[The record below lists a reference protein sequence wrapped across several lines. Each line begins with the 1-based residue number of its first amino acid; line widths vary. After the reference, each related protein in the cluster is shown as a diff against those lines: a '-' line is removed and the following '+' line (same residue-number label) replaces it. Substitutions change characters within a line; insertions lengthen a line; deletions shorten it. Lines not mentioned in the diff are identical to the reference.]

1 MSISAKELAAR
12 LQLSAATVSMVF
24 NNKPGISEETRYR
37 VMTAARQYGY
47 VFRNK
52 APEAPAEN
60 RPVQFIIFKN
70 HGSVVGDTSFFTE
83 LMEGIVQSCADIGYL
98 AKVSYHYAD
107 ADFDTQADRNGY
119 RGSAGLILLGTE
131 MEAEHLRAFLA
142 LGISTVVLDAYF
154 EEITADY
161 VVINNVQGA
170 FLATDYLARCGHR
183 TIGYLKSSVPISNF
197 SERANGYYNALR
209 RHGIDTS
216 HPYVI
221 PLSPQTEQGYADM
234 GKYLEGR
241 PPLAGAYFADNDI
254 IAAAALRGFARFGYS
269 CPGDVSVI
277 GFDDMPFCELTTPPI
292 STMRVPKRSLGR
304 VAVKRLMEKL
314 QLNEDV
320 SVKISTAVRLIERGS
335 VRKEEP

>member
-119 RGSAGLILLGTE
+119 RGSTYAAHSLVYSSAVVAAGDNAFCLVLYARLVRFAARKLIKL
-131 MEAEHLRAFLA
+131 
-142 LGISTVVLDAYF
+142 SVVY
-154 EEITADY
+154 
-161 VVINNVQGA
+161 
-170 FLATDYLARCGHR
+170 R
-183 TIGYLKSSVPISNF
+183 
-197 SERANGYYNALR
+197 
-209 RHGIDTS
+209 
-216 HPYVI
+216 
-221 PLSPQTEQGYADM
+221 
-234 GKYLEGR
+234 
-241 PPLAGAYFADNDI
+241 
-254 IAAAALRGFARFGYS
+254 
-269 CPGDVSVI
+269 
-277 GFDDMPFCELTTPPI
+277 
-292 STMRVPKRSLGR
+292 
-304 VAVKRLMEKL
+304 
-314 QLNEDV
+314 
-320 SVKISTAVRLIERGS
+320 
-335 VRKEEP
+335 